1 MYRLASARTEDFEA
15 AKSAS
20 SVNRPHECHEFLVTS
35 RAPHFGHVHT
45 GLSFCG
51 VIRSTVSRMNSPPK
65 PVRCIPRILQDML
78 RIQRVGIEQ
87 RAAAIRL
94 LRAQFEEHAISI
106 PPERL
111 EAAVARLIELPDRG
125 ALLLALDGDERV
137 GLAALAYTWT
147 LEHGGLVAWLDEL
160 YVIPQRRGEGSGW
173 ALLAAAIDLATRAGC
188 SAIELEVDAAHR
200 RSENLYRRAGFLP
213 LARSRWSQRLPPPR
227 FALQSKVGE

>member
-1 MYRLASARTEDFEA
+1 MRSRLAHIEDLDA
-15 AKSAS
+15 
-20 SVNRPHECHEFLVTS
+20 VV
-35 RAPHFGHVHT
+35 
-45 GLSFCG
+45 
-51 VIRSTVSRMNSPPK
+51 
-65 PVRCIPRILQDML
+65 
-78 RIQRVGIEQ
+78 
-87 RAAAIRL
+87 RL
-94 LRAQFEEHAISI
+94 LAEQFREHGIALDT
-106 PPERL
+106 PELR
-111 EAAVARLIELPDRG
+111 EGVRGLIADSGRG
-125 ALLLALDGDERV
+125 AVLFADDPEPLGVAV
-137 GLAALAYTWT
+137 LAYTWT